1 MLNIFEN
8 INPTS
13 KINFE
18 DRVIPLFKIKEESE
32 SISLSQFQ
40 SDGNYV
46 SIITKN
52 SYSFVKHLLAVWNN
66 GLIPV
71 PINHQLKNV
80 QVKEML
86 GSINCSNLIVDS
98 DVKQNYTSVCKTVL
112 SFEELEKSNSINN
125 KYNNTAV
132 VLFTSG
138 STSFPK
144 AVPLSFYNFDEHY
157 KSIKSRF
164 NLSKEDNWLAS
175 LPFYHIG
182 GFAIIMRALL
192 SGADLSLVNSYKTG
206 EIISA
211 VNKFNPS
218 HISLVPTQLF
228 EIVNNHIKPNT
239 NHKALFL
246 GGGPSNYNLV
256 NAAIE
261 LGWNIIKV
269 YGSTETCS
277 MVSSVSIKDYPAKI
291 NSSGKAFDQNEIIIV
306 DDKMNPLSK
315 NQIGEIVIKS
325 NSLSSGYINNENNQF
340 GSFGFLTKDFGYID
354 DDGFLH
360 IEMRREDL
368 IVTGGENVNPF
379 EIENVI
385 KNFNFVEDSVVI
397 GVDDVKWGQIICAVV
412 QTKSDVNINDF
423 IKDLKSI
430 LPSFQVPKQ
439 IIIVDSIPRNE
450 MGKVKRNDLKKLFM
464 KS

>member
-71 PINHQLKNV
+71 PINYQLKNV
-80 QVKEML
+80 QIKEML
-86 GSINCSNLIVDS
+86 GSINCSNLIVDY
-98 DVKQNYTSVCKTVL
+98 DVKQNYKSVCKTVL

-157 KSIKSRF
+157 KSIEKRF
-164 NLSKEDNWLAS
+164 ELSKEDNWLAS

-182 GFAIIMRALL
+182 GLAIIMRALL

-246 GGGPSNYNLV
+246 GGGPSDNDIVKSAL
-256 NAAIE
+256 E

-277 MVSSVSIKDYPAKI
+277 MASSVSIKDYPKKI
-291 NSSGKAFDQNEIIIV
+291 DSSGKAFDQNEIIIV
-306 DDKMNPLSK
+306 DEKMNPLSK

-354 DDGFLH
+354 NEGFLH

-412 QTKSDVNINDF
+412 QTKSEVNINDF
-423 IKDLKSI
+423 LEKLRSI
-430 LPSFQVPKQ
+430 LPSFQAPKQ

-450 MGKVKRNDLKKLFM
+450 MGKVNRNDLKKLFM